1 MPKNVVGRADHAA
14 PEESTAVK
22 LWNYTE
28 PARLRAVVA
37 AVVALCAA
45 LGIAIPFDLPAVAEA
60 AIALLAVLVPLVQGE
75 STRAAVFSPI
85 THQEQVG
92 RAAAGLSNGPRD

>member
-14 PEESTAVK
+14 PEGPAMK
-22 LWNYTE
+22 LWNCTE
-28 PARLRAVVA
+28 PARIRAVVA

-45 LGIAIPFDLPAVAEA
+45 LGIVLPFNLPAVAEA
-60 AIALLAVLVPLVQGE
+60 AIAVLAVLVPLVQGE